1 MIDNTSVTVLQT
13 SQGSYGGEFV
23 SHVVRLDDDIWEYLK
38 RQPVTLGDDH
48 NDLLR
53 RLLKLSAPKPTTQ
66 VPRSWANGGRG
77 RGVLGA
83 DKDYANLPISGY
95 EFEGKNY
102 QIRTF
107 KEVLIGICESLR
119 TRHANQF
126 DEVALQLHGKKRS
139 YFARTDS
146 DMKHPRELS
155 GSGVRGQTLFVES
168 NLSATSI
175 MGLCQHLIRTL
186 GHDLSTFK
194 VH

>member
-1 MIDNTSVTVLQT
+1 M
-13 SQGSYGGEFV
+13 
-23 SHVVRLDDDIWEYLK
+23 SHVVRLDDDIWDYLK

-53 RLLKLSAPKPTTQ
+53 RLLKLSPLRPTVQ
-66 VPRSWANGGRG
+66 VPRSPMNGGG

-95 EFEGKNY
+95 EFEGKHS

-119 TRHANQF
+119 NTH
-126 DEVALQLHGKKRS
+126 VHGKKRS
-139 YFARTDS
+139 YFARTNS

-155 GSGVRGQTLFVES
+155 GSGVRGQKLYVES

-175 MGLCQHLIRTL
+175 MGLCQHLIQKL
-186 GHDLSTFK
+186 GHDSSTFK

>member
-1 MIDNTSVTVLQT
+1 MTLR
-13 SQGSYGGEFV
+13 SQFM
-23 SHVVRLDDDIWEYLK
+23 SHIVRLDDDIWEYLK
-38 RQPVTLGDDH
+38 RQPITLGDDH

-66 VPRSWANGGRG
+66 APRRPMNGGG

-83 DKDYANLPISGY
+83 DKDYANLPIGGY

-107 KEVLIGICESLR
+107 KEVLIGMCESLR
-119 TRHANQF
+119 TIHANQF
-126 DEVALQLHGKKRS
+126 DEVALKLHGKKRS
-139 YFARTDS
+139 YFARTGS

-155 GSGVRGQTLFVES
+155 GTGVRGQKLYVES

-175 MGLCQHLIRTL
+175 MGLCQHLIQKL

>member
-1 MIDNTSVTVLQT
+1 M
-13 SQGSYGGEFV
+13 

-53 RLLKLSAPKPTTQ
+53 RLLKLSHSQPAAQ
-66 VPRSWANGGRG
+66 VPRSPTNGTG

-83 DKDYANLPISGY
+83 DKDYANLPVSGY
-95 EFEGKNY
+95 EFEGK
-102 QIRTF
+102 QQQVRTF
-107 KEVLIGICESLR
+107 KEVLIGICETLR
-119 TRHANQF
+119 NMHANQF
-126 DEVALQLHGKKRS
+126 DEVALKLHGKKRS
-139 YFARTDS
+139 YFARTDD

-155 GSGVRGQTLFVES
+155 GNGVRGQKLYVES

-175 MGLCQHLIRTL
+175 IGLCQHLIRQL
-186 GHDLSTFK
+186 GHNVSTFK

>member
-1 MIDNTSVTVLQT
+1 M
-13 SQGSYGGEFV
+13 
-23 SHVVRLDDDIWEYLK
+23 SHVVRLDDDMWEYLK

-53 RLLKLSAPKPTTQ
+53 RLLKLSHQEPAAQ
-66 VPRSWANGGRG
+66 MPRGPMTGRG

-83 DKDYANLPISGY
+83 DRDYANLPISGY
-95 EFEGKNY
+95 EFEGKHR

-119 TRHANQF
+119 NTHANQF
-126 DEVALQLHGKKRS
+126 DEVALKLHGKKRS
-139 YFARTDS
+139 YFARTDY

-155 GSGVRGQTLFVES
+155 GTGVRGQKLYIES

-175 MGLCQHLIRTL
+175 MGLCQHLIQKL
-186 GHDLSTFK
+186 GHDSSSFK

>member
-1 MIDNTSVTVLQT
+1 M
-13 SQGSYGGEFV
+13 
-23 SHVVRLDDDIWEYLK
+23 SHIVRLDDDIWEYLK
-38 RQPVTLGDDH
+38 RQPITLGDDH

-66 VPRSWANGGRG
+66 APRRPMNGGG

-83 DKDYANLPISGY
+83 DKDYANLPIGGY

-107 KEVLIGICESLR
+107 KEVLIGMCESLR
-119 TRHANQF
+119 TIHANQF
-126 DEVALQLHGKKRS
+126 DEVALKLHGKKRS
-139 YFARTDS
+139 YFARTGS

-155 GSGVRGQTLFVES
+155 GTGVRGQKLYVES

-175 MGLCQHLIRTL
+175 MGLCQHLIQKL